1 MIGRR
6 AFFGGGLALMS
17 CRSTATDPDLRAP
30 GPGPAQPADVTTK
43 TASMP
48 SRPMPRTG
56 EQLAVIGLGDWPGDA
71 PADPARARAALATML
86 VEGGRVLDIAAS
98 GAEAEQAAG
107 DLLAEVGVVQQV
119 FLATR
124 VRRPGHKEGQM
135 QMERTLRRLGRRSID
150 LMQIHDLIDFATHL
164 ETLRRWRAVGHA
176 RYIGAAIDTLEL
188 LPALERELPTALL
201 DTIRLPYSIFSRA
214 ADERT
219 LPVAAEHG
227 VAVLVSH
234 PFGDADA
241 LARLRRRPLPALAA
255 ELECTCW
262 EQLLLKWLLAHPAV
276 HCVLP
281 SADEVLGAVEL
292 LRAGLGP
299 MPDEDQRRGLVRL
312 VEAG

>member
-6 AFFGGGLALMS
+6 VFFGGGLTLIGCSSSAPK
-17 CRSTATDPDLRAP
+17 TDLREPSP
-30 GPGPAQPADVTTK
+30 GPVQPADVMK

-56 EQLAVIGLGDWPGDA
+56 EQLGVIGLGAWPGDA
-71 PADPARARAALATML
+71 PADRARARTALSSLLAD
-86 VEGGRVLDIAAS
+86 GGRVLDIAAS

-135 QMERTLRRLGRRSID
+135 QMERTLGRLGRRRID
-150 LMQIHDLIDFATHL
+150 LMQIHDLIDFSTHL

-176 RYIGAAIDTLEL
+176 RYIGATIDSIEL

-201 DTIRLPYSIFSRA
+201 DTVQLPYSIFSRA
-214 ADERT
+214 ADERA
-219 LPVAAEHG
+219 LPAAAEHG
-227 VAVLVSH
+227 VAVLVSR
-234 PFGDADA
+234 PLGDAEA
-241 LARLRRRPLPALAA
+241 LARLRRRPLPTMAA

-281 SADEVLGAVEL
+281 GADEVLGAVDL

-299 MPDEDQRRGLVRL
+299 MPDKDQRRDLVTL